1 METANEIK
9 GRFSPLEVFSI
20 GQAAH
25 AEGYRE
31 LTSYIRDTMMRR
43 VREVVKI
50 ENTLQ
55 AAREAKEQ
63 ASAEG
68 EKQG

>member
-31 LTSYIRDTMMRR
+31 LTSYIRDTMLKR
-43 VREVVKI
+43 VYEVNSKERERNLTPTPATAD
-50 ENTLQ
+50 ETH
-55 AAREAKEQ
+55 
-63 ASAEG
+63 
-68 EKQG
+68 

>member
-50 ENTLQ
+50 EDTLQ

-63 ASAEG
+63 ASAEV
-68 EKQG
+68 KS